1 MASKIILKL
10 TAGSLMITIFLFL
23 LLTGISGATPDVAYV
38 AGSSNN
44 AISVIDTNINKIM
57 ASTSISSPEDMVV
70 AANGTKLFTT
80 DKSGNL
86 LRWMDTTYTSSSSY
100 LAVSSPEALAASPSG
115 EYLYVASSASDKVFA
130 IGTDGNSNQYH
141 IVSTDAPEVLAVKSD
156 NTELYAASASNN
168 TLSIISLDTDTVTD
182 VIGIIAPDD
191 LEAGPDGKIYA
202 ASNVNNTISV
212 VDPGTGS
219 ILTVINITSPK
230 GMDLSP
236 DGAKLYVANMDADT
250 VSVIDT
256 SSGTITDTISVG
268 DAPCSVSLSTDG
280 SKLYVANSGSS
291 TVSVI
296 SLSDNTVA
304 ATITLTY
311 TPSEILVAPAPSNVP
326 FRMNVNSFWFPN
338 FYGTEYTTTD
348 FTNTYGAYDLSDPDT
363 KVARFYNDFFRYT
376 AVNGTCFGM
385 TASPLPLYNQR
396 LGIWGYDRTD
406 SVPANW
412 TWAVSIPG
420 SYPMSTVQDWVE
432 FYQPLQYDKAVI
444 ADLATYNN
452 LQVNYQELK
461 QRLSSD
467 WRAAPMLMGFS
478 CQIWD
483 DDTGTWL
490 DTGHTVIPYRIT
502 ESSDGKTARIDV
514 YEPNHP
520 YGALNYTDSERYMT
534 IDLVNWSMRDYE
546 MMKNVQNV
554 QLVSLDAIL
563 APPELPDDVISLTGE
578 FNAAHL
584 LFTGDTGGYL
594 GEMKGVSY
602 NDISGACPL
611 ISYGTASDG
620 MPIRAYYVPSSL
632 GVKKELIGDSDGI
645 ATVSMLQS
653 DGLVSIDASVAPG
666 SIGQFETSAGGSGVS
681 FTSESGTPYLSMM
694 VSSEGTGSDR
704 VARVD
709 TSNIEAGGSI
719 SLSDVDGN
727 IKIVNEGAPHT
738 CTLHLKQTGNEANAI
753 DDIVV
758 EAEADTTLIV
768 APTDWND
775 ISTGVTVEH
784 DVGSDGVVDSSG
796 NYDPS
801 AILVINDFTADVTSG
816 VAPLTVTLTSDVSGG
831 ADKYQWNFGPSSTEI
846 SDIGT
851 IVHTFKKPG
860 TYNVTLTVKDK
871 DGHIVDDLPKEAYIV
886 VV

>member
-1 MASKIILKL
+1 MANKRILKL
-10 TAGSLMITIFLFL
+10 TAGSLMTTIFLFL
-23 LLTGISGATPDVAYV
+23 LLTGISGATPDVSYV
-38 AGSSNN
+38 AGSSSNTV
-44 AISVIDTNINKIM
+44 SVIDTDINKVM

-80 DKSGNL
+80 GKASNL
-86 LRWMDTTYTSSSSY
+86 LRWMDTTYTSAWSY
-100 LAVSSPEALAASPSG
+100 FDVLSPEALAASPDG
-115 EYLYVASSASDKVFA
+115 EDLYVASSASDIVFS
-130 IGTDGNSNQYH
+130 IGTDGSGNRYH
-141 IVSTDAPEVLAVKSD
+141 IVTTDAPEVLAVRSD
-156 NTELYAASASNN
+156 NMEIYAASTSNN
-168 TLSIISLDTDTVTD
+168 TLSIISLETDTVTD
-182 VIGIIAPDD
+182 VIGIISPDD
-191 LEAGPDGKIYA
+191 LEVGPDGKIYA
-202 ASNVNNTISV
+202 ASNSNNTISV
-212 VDPGTGS
+212 IDPGTGS
-219 ILTVINITSPK
+219 VLMVIDVVSPK

-236 DGAKLYVANMDADT
+236 DGAKIYVANMNADT

-256 SSGTITDTISVG
+256 SSGTITGTIGVG

-296 SLSDNTVA
+296 DSSSATVT
-304 ATITLTY
+304 ATIVLAFA
-311 TPSEILVAPAPSNVP
+311 PSEILVAPAPSAVP
-326 FRMNVNSFWFPN
+326 FRMDVNSFWFPN

-376 AVNGTCFGM
+376 AINGTCFGL

-406 SVPANW
+406 SIPENW
-412 TWAVSIPG
+412 TWVVSIPG
-420 SYPMSTVQDWVE
+420 SYPVPTVQDWVE

-444 ADLATYNN
+444 ADLATYNS
-452 LQVNYQELK
+452 LPENYQELK
-461 QRLSSD
+461 QRLNSD

-483 DDTGTWL
+483 DDTNTWL
-490 DTGHTVIPYRIT
+490 NTGHTVIPYRIT
-502 ESSDGKTARIDV
+502 ESLDGKTARIDV

-520 YGALNYTDSERYMT
+520 YGALNHTDSERYMT
-534 IDLVNWSMRDYE
+534 IDLVNWSMNDYE

-554 QLVSLDAIL
+554 QLVSLAAIT

-578 FNAAHL
+578 FNASHL

-594 GEMKGVSY
+594 GETKGVSY

-611 ISYGTASDG
+611 ISYGAVSDG
-620 MPIRAYYVPSSL
+620 MPIKAYYVPSSL

-645 ATVSMLQS
+645 ATVSILQS
-653 DGLVSIDASVAPG
+653 NGLVSIDATVAPG
-666 SIGQFETSAGGSGVS
+666 SIGQFETLNSGSGVT
-681 FTSESGTPYLSMM
+681 FISESSTPYLSMM
-694 VSSEGTGSDR
+694 VSSEGADSDR
-704 VARVD
+704 VTRVD
-709 TSNIEAGGSI
+709 TSDIEAGGSI

-738 CTLHLKQTGNEANAI
+738 CTLHLKQAGTDSNTV
-753 DDIVV
+753 DDIVI

-768 APTDWND
+768 APTDWSD
-775 ISTGVTVEH
+775 ISAGVTVEH
-784 DVGSDGVVDSSG
+784 DVGSDGVVDSSE

-801 AILVINDFTADVTSG
+801 AILAINDFTADVTSG
-816 VAPLTVTLTSDVSGG
+816 IAPLTVTLTSDISGG
-831 ADKYQWNFGPSSTEI
+831 AEKYAWNFGPSSTEI
-846 SDIGT
+846 SDVGT

-860 TYNVTLTVKDK
+860 TYDVTLTVKDK
-871 DGHIVDDLPKEAYIV
+871 DGHISDVLSKEAYIV